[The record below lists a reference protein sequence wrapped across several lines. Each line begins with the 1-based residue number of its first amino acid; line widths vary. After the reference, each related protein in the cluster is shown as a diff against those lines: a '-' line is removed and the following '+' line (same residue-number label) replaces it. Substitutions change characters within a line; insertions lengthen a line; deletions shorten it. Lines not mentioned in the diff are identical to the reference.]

1 MTSSQIQKGLLPA
14 GLSDIL
20 HPKAQVQAK
29 EIENLLDVFADY
41 GYLRVK
47 PPLVEYEETLLSDG
61 PGTVLKDSTFRIM
74 DPLSQKM
81 MALRSDVTAQI
92 SRIASTR
99 LSHLA
104 RPLRLSYSGDVLRV
118 KGDSFN
124 TERQKTQVGAE
135 LIGLEN
141 EFCDAEIILI
151 CLKALKSIDIE
162 NITIDINLPFLRE
175 YFLKDLSS
183 SLKEE
188 INKAIDLR
196 DKKTLKNFKFKYSKI
211 ILDFMESS
219 GNYSFATKFLRQ
231 LNLEGFLDE
240 VRDYYLKVIDI
251 VSKND
256 SSIKISIDPLENRGF
271 NYHSGLSFTIFSEN
285 LKGEIAK
292 GGRYKTLNGET
303 AIGCTIYTEKIYSNS
318 KSTLDKS
325 LVYVPYLNINDADQ
339 IINKGYRVVFGNN
352 LNPDIKQD
360 ALNLKCQFIWENKK
374 ITKLETYLNN

>member
-1 MTSSQIQKGLLPA
+1 MTGPQVQKGLLPA

-20 HPKAQVQAK
+20 YPKAQLQAK
-29 EIENLLDVFADY
+29 MIENLLDVFSSY

-99 LSHLA
+99 LFHLA

-175 YFLKDLSS
+175 YIFKDLSTS
-183 SLKEE
+183 AKDE
-188 INKAIDLR
+188 INKAIDLK
-196 DKKTLKNFKFKYSKI
+196 DIKSLKKIKFNNSGI
-211 ILDFMESS
+211 VLDLMESA
-219 GNYSFATKFLRQ
+219 GDFSFATKFLRG
-231 LNLEGFLDE
+231 LKLEGFFND

-251 VSKND
+251 VNKND

-271 NYHSGLSFTIFSEN
+271 NYHTGLSFTIFSEN

-292 GGRYKTLNGET
+292 GGRYRTLSGET

-318 KSTLDKS
+318 KSSLDKN
-325 LVYVPYLNINDADQ
+325 LVYLPHLNINEADNL
-339 IINKGYRVVFGNN
+339 ISKGYRVIFGNN
-352 LNPDIKQD
+352 LSSDFEKD
-360 ALNLKCQFIWENKK
+360 ALRLKCQFIWKNKK
-374 ITKLETYLNN
+374 IIKLETS

>member
-1 MTSSQIQKGLLPA
+1 MTGSQIQKGLLPA
-14 GLSDIL
+14 GLSDVL
-20 HPKAQVQAK
+20 YPKAQFQAK
-29 EIENLLDVFADY
+29 KIENLLDVFSNY
-41 GYLRVK
+41 GYQRVK

-141 EFCDAEIILI
+141 EFCDSEIILI
-151 CLKALKSIDIE
+151 CLKALKSIDIK

-175 YFLKDLSS
+175 YFFKNLSP

-188 INKAIDLR
+188 INRAVDLR
-196 DKKTLKNFKFKYSKI
+196 DTKTLKKFKFKHSKI
-211 ILDFMESS
+211 VQDLMEAA
-219 GNYSFATKFLRQ
+219 GDYTFASNFLRK
-231 LNLEGFLDE
+231 LKLEGFFND
-240 VRDYYLKVIDI
+240 VIDYYLRVIDI
-251 VSKND
+251 VNKND

-271 NYHSGLSFTIFSEN
+271 NYHTGLTFTIFSEN

-303 AIGCTIYTEKIYSNS
+303 AIGCTIYTEKIYSNP
-318 KSTLDKS
+318 KFIREKS
-325 LVYVPYLNINDADQ
+325 LVYVPFLNINEADQ
-339 IINKGYRVVFGNN
+339 IISKGYRVVFGNN
-352 LNPDIKQD
+352 LTVDIKKD
-360 ALNLKCQFIWENKK
+360 AFNLKCQFIWENKT
-374 ITKLETYLNN
+374 IVKLET

>member
-1 MTSSQIQKGLLPA
+1 MTDSQIQKGLLPA

-20 HPKAQVQAK
+20 YPKAQVQAK
-29 EIENLLDVFADY
+29 KIETLLDVFSNY

-162 NITIDINLPFLRE
+162 NITIDINLPFLHLTAVLQSAH
-175 YFLKDLSS
+175 FMTVFQL
-183 SLKEE
+183 
-188 INKAIDLR
+188 
-196 DKKTLKNFKFKYSKI
+196 FCVQFQP
-211 ILDFMESS
+211 DFRSS
-219 GNYSFATKFLRQ
+219 GLTENFFQLTTTMNYDHLFGPLNREWQLR
-231 LNLEGFLDE
+231 L
-240 VRDYYLKVIDI
+240 
-251 VSKND
+251 
-256 SSIKISIDPLENRGF
+256 
-271 NYHSGLSFTIFSEN
+271 
-285 LKGEIAK
+285 
-292 GGRYKTLNGET
+292 
-303 AIGCTIYTEKIYSNS
+303 
-318 KSTLDKS
+318 
-325 LVYVPYLNINDADQ
+325 
-339 IINKGYRVVFGNN
+339 
-352 LNPDIKQD
+352 
-360 ALNLKCQFIWENKK
+360 
-374 ITKLETYLNN
+374 

>member
-1 MTSSQIQKGLLPA
+1 MTGSQIQKGLLPA

-20 HPKAQVQAK
+20 YPKAQIQAK
-29 EIENLLDVFADY
+29 KIENLLDVFSNY

-99 LSHLA
+99 LSHIS

-151 CLKALKSIDIE
+151 CLKALKSINIQ

-175 YFLKDLSS
+175 YFFKDLSS

-188 INKAIDLR
+188 INHAIDLR
-196 DKKTLKNFKFKYSKI
+196 DKKALKKLKFKSSKI
-211 ILDFMESS
+211 VLNLMESAGDLALAS
-219 GNYSFATKFLRQ
+219 KLLSKLS
-231 LNLEGFLDE
+231 LEGYFNE
-240 VRDYYLKVIDI
+240 VRDYYLRVIGI
-251 VSKND
+251 VNKNI
-256 SSIKISIDPLENRGF
+256 SSVKISIDPLENRGF
-271 NYHSGLSFTIFSEN
+271 NYHTGLSFTVFSEN

-303 AIGCTIYTEKIYSNS
+303 ATGCTIYTEKIYSNS
-318 KSTLDKS
+318 KSSLDKS
-325 LVYVPYLNINDADQ
+325 LVYVPYLNINEADQ

-352 LNPDIKQD
+352 LNTDIKQD
-360 ALNLKCQFIWENKK
+360 ALNLKCEFIWENKK
-374 ITKLETYLNN
+374 IVKLET

>member
-1 MTSSQIQKGLLPA
+1 MTGSQTQKGLLPA

-20 HPKAQVQAK
+20 YPKAQDQAK
-29 EIENLLDVFADY
+29 KIENLLDVFSNY

-61 PGTVLKDSTFRIM
+61 PGTMLKDSTFRIM

-151 CLKALKSIDIE
+151 CLKALKSINIE

-196 DKKTLKNFKFKYSKI
+196 DKKSLQKFKFKYSKI
-211 ILDFMESS
+211 VLDLLEAS
-219 GNYSFATKFLRQ
+219 GDYSFATNFLRK
-231 LNLEGFLDE
+231 LKLEGFIND
-240 VRDYYLKVIDI
+240 VIDYYLRVIGI
-251 VSKND
+251 VDKHD
-256 SSIKISIDPLENRGF
+256 TSIKISIDPLENRGF
-271 NYHSGLSFTIFSEN
+271 NYHTGLSFTIFSEN

-318 KSTLDKS
+318 KSSIDKNI
-325 LVYVPYLNINDADQ
+325 VYLPHLNLNDADY
-339 IINKGYRVVFGNN
+339 IISKGYRVVFGNN
-352 LNPDIKQD
+352 LTSDQKKD

-374 ITKLETYLNN
+374 IVKLEN

>member
-14 GLSDIL
+14 GLSDVL
-20 HPKAQVQAK
+20 YPKAQFQAK
-29 EIENLLDVFADY
+29 KIENLLDVFSNY

-61 PGTVLKDSTFRIM
+61 PGTVLRDSTFRIM

-135 LIGLEN
+135 LIGLKN

-151 CLKALKSIDIE
+151 CIKALKSIDIE

-196 DKKTLKNFKFKYSKI
+196 DKKSLKKFKFKHSKI
-211 ILDFMESS
+211 VLDLVEAS
-219 GNYSFATKFLRQ
+219 GDYSFASNFLSK
-231 LNLEGFLDE
+231 LKLEGFIND
-240 VRDYYLKVIDI
+240 VRDYYLRVIDI
-251 VSKND
+251 VDKND

-271 NYHSGLSFTIFSEN
+271 NYHTGLSFTIFSEN

-318 KSTLDKS
+318 KSSIDKS
-325 LVYVPYLNINDADQ
+325 LVYVPYLNINDADH
-339 IINKGYRVVFGNN
+339 IISKGYRVVFGNK
-352 LNPDIKQD
+352 LTSDQKKD
-360 ALNLKCQFIWENKK
+360 AFDLKCQFIWENKK
-374 ITKLETYLNN
+374 IIKLEN

>member
-1 MTSSQIQKGLLPA
+1 MTGSQIQKGLLPA
-14 GLSDIL
+14 GLSDVL
-20 HPKAQVQAK
+20 YPKAQFQAK
-29 EIENLLDVFADY
+29 KIENLLDVFSNY

-151 CLKALKSIDIE
+151 CLKALKSINIE

-175 YFLKDLSS
+175 FFLKDLSS

-196 DKKTLKNFKFKYSKI
+196 DKKSLKKFKFKHSKSVI
-211 ILDFMESS
+211 DLVESS
-219 GNYSFATKFLRQ
+219 GDYSFSSNFLRK
-231 LNLEGFLDE
+231 LKLEGFIDE
-240 VRDYYLKVIDI
+240 VRDYYLRVIDI
-251 VSKND
+251 VDKND

-271 NYHSGLSFTIFSEN
+271 NYHTGLSFTIFSEN

-318 KSTLDKS
+318 KSSIDKS
-325 LVYVPYLNINDADQ
+325 LVYVPYLNINDADH
-339 IINKGYRVVFGNN
+339 IISKGYRVVFGNN
-352 LNPDIKQD
+352 LTSDQKKD
-360 ALNLKCQFIWENKK
+360 AFNLKCQFIWENKK
-374 ITKLETYLNN
+374 IVRLEN